1 MANVRPFRA
10 LRYNPAKVGDLSP
23 ILCPPYDI
31 ISTQGREELY
41 LQSPFNV
48 VRLEY
53 GRPEAGDGDA
63 ESVYSRAAASLGQW
77 LDQGVL
83 TREQGPVYYLVT
95 EEYRRGGATYMRTGL
110 YGAVHLGEYGRKVIL
125 PHEQTRPGP
134 KEDRLRLMEA
144 CHAVFSPLMALYRD
158 PGGLRALLAATM
170 NGAAPEL
177 EAAEGTVQ
185 YRLWTVCDPAS
196 VSRIEA
202 AFASTPVYMGDGH
215 HRYETA
221 LTYRDARRSQA
232 QDGGPNPAY
241 DYALI
246 CLIDMEDPGF
256 QLLSFHR
263 LLHGLSQEQLDQIW
277 QRVRAAFT
285 VEPRGVLE
293 PSEGAMRDFLT
304 TLEAMS
310 PDTPIYGLLDV
321 ATGQGYS
328 LTLRSQGASEAV
340 PALPATLLGR
350 CETWLLHQAVLDPV
364 IGAAADEPEEIAFT
378 HGLDDVA
385 QEVAGGN
392 AQLVFFVRSM
402 DLRLFEDLVRQGQL
416 LPPKTTYFSPKLPT
430 GLVMHVLDGQL

>member
-1 MANVRPFRA
+1 MAEVRPFRA

-31 ISTQGREELY
+31 ISTQGREDLY
-41 LQSPFNV
+41 RQSPFNV
-48 VRLEY
+48 VRLEF
-53 GRPEAGDGDA
+53 GRPEAGDGDGG
-63 ESVYSRAAASLGQW
+63 SVYSRAAASLGQW
-77 LDQGVL
+77 LDEGVL
-83 TREQGPVYYLVT
+83 TREDGPVYYLVT
-95 EEYRRGGATYMRTGL
+95 EEYLRGGATYTRTGL
-110 YGAVHLGEYGRKVIL
+110 YGAVHLEEYERGIIL

-158 PGGLRALLAATM
+158 PGGLRTMLAATTT
-170 NGAAPEL
+170 GAAPDL
-177 EAAEGTVQ
+177 EATEGAVQ
-185 YRLWTVCDPAS
+185 YRLWTIRDPAA

-221 LTYRDARRSQA
+221 LTYRDARRSEA
-232 QDGGPNPAY
+232 SEGKGNPGY

-263 LLHGLSQEQLDQIW
+263 LLHGLSQGQIDQTW

-285 VEPRGVLE
+285 VEGRGALD
-293 PSEGAMRDFLT
+293 PSEAAMRDFLGM
-304 TLEAMS
+304 LEEMS
-310 PDTPIYGLLDV
+310 PETPTFGLLDV
-321 ATGQGYS
+321 VTMEAYS
-328 LTLRSQGASEAV
+328 LTLQPDAPSEAV
-340 PALPATLLGR
+340 PTPSTPLLGR

-364 IGAAADEPEEIAFT
+364 IGAAADEPEQISFL
-378 HGLDDVA
+378 HGLG
-385 QEVAGGN
+385 EVAEQVASGA
-392 AQLVFFVRSM
+392 AQMVFFVRPL
-402 DLRLFEDLVRQGQL
+402 DLGLFEELVRQGQR

-430 GLVMHVLDGQL
+430 GLVMHVLDGEL